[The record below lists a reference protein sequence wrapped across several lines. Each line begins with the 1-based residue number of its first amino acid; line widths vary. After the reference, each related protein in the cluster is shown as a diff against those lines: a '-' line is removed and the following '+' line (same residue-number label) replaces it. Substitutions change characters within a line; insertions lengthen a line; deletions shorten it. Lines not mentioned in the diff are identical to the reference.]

1 MDLIT
6 QVRQNIKEAT
16 AFIQDRIKTTASV
29 AVVLGS
35 GLDRL
40 IDSLDNCQ
48 GLPYREIPH
57 FPETTVPG
65 HTGHL
70 VVGSW
75 SGKPIIVMAGRLHY
89 YEGYTMMGVTFPIR
103 VLRELGVETLLITAA
118 AGGLN
123 RSLLPGDLMIIKDHI
138 NLMSSNPLIGPND
151 ETLGPRFL
159 DLSQAYDSNLIK
171 IAKNVAK
178 KKRVVLKEGVYVA
191 VNGPTYETPAE
202 VNFLARFADA
212 VGMSVVPEVIV
223 ARHSGL
229 RVMGLT
235 VISNSLVKVSQ
246 VNHRMV
252 LEVARNAEPKVREL
266 LAGILAAI

>member
-1 MDLIT
+1 MDLIA

-16 AFIQDRIKTTASV
+16 AFIQDRIEITALV
-29 AVVLGS
+29 AVILGS
-35 GLDRL
+35 GLDHL
-40 IDSLDNCQ
+40 VDSVDNRQ
-48 GLPYREIPH
+48 SFSYREIPH

-65 HTGHL
+65 HRGHL

-75 SGKPIIVMAGRLHY
+75 SGKPIIIMAGRLHY

-123 RSLLPGDLMIIKDHI
+123 RSLLPGDLMVIKDHI
-138 NLMSSNPLIGPND
+138 NLMSSNPLIGPHD

-159 DLSQAYDSNLIK
+159 DLSQAYDPNLIK
-171 IAKNVAK
+171 VAK
-178 KKRVVLKEGVYVA
+178 RVAREKRIVLKEGVYVA

-229 RVMGLT
+229 RVMGIA
-235 VISNSLVKVSQ
+235 VISNSLAKVSQ
-246 VNHRMV
+246 VDHKAV
-252 LEVARNAEPKVREL
+252 LEVVKNAEPTVREL
-266 LAGILAAI
+266 LAGVIAAI